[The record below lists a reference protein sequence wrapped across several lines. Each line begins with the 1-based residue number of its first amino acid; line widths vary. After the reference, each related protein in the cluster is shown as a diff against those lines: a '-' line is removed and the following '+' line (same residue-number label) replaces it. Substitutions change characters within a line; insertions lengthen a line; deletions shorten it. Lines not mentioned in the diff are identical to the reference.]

1 MAQRRSLG
9 KGLDALLPKDV
20 TPSIPKTLPVKELK
34 PNPDQPRKDF
44 DEEGIRELAASIKV
58 HGILQPLLVTKKDG
72 GYMIVAGERRWRAAR
87 EAGIKDVPVH
97 LFDGDDG
104 AILEVS
110 LVENVQREDL
120 SPVEVAMSLKEL
132 MDRFSLSQD
141 NLAEKV
147 GWSRPAVANKLRL
160 LKLPTEV
167 LGLISEGALS
177 ERHGRALLSL
187 DTIESTIKMG
197 KAAAEKGWTVRE
209 LERKIAESTE
219 EIPQEKRKKR
229 TPSWGDDLSPYDV
242 GVSMTGRGN
251 KMKLILSGLNKVQIE
266 RIGEIL
272 SRESDRLFPGK

>member
-44 DEEGIRELAASIKV
+44 DEEGIGELAASIKV

-97 LFDGDDG
+97 MFDGDDG

-167 LGLISEGALS
+167 LRLISEGTLS

-187 DTIESTIKMG
+187 DSSESMIKMG
-197 KAAAEKGWTVRE
+197 DTAAEKDWTVRE
-209 LERKIAESTE
+209 LEKKVAEATKDL
-219 EIPQEKRKKR
+219 PKEKRIKR
-229 TPSWGDDLSPYDV
+229 VPSWGESLSRHDV
-242 GVSMTGRGN
+242 GVSMTGRGR
-251 KMKLILSGLNKVQIE
+251 KMKLILSGLNRDQIE
-266 RIGEIL
+266 RIGDIL

>member
-34 PNPDQPRKDF
+34 PNPDQPRKEF
-44 DEEGIRELAASIKV
+44 DEEGISELATSIKI

-72 GYMIVAGERRWRAAR
+72 GYMIVAGERRWRAAK
-87 EAGIKDVPVH
+87 EAGVNEVPVH

-104 AILEVS
+104 AIMEVS

-187 DTIESTIKMG
+187 DTAESTIKMG
-197 KAAAEKGWTVRE
+197 KVAAEKGWTVRE
-209 LERKIAESTE
+209 LERKIVESTE
-219 EIPQEKRKKR
+219 KLAKERRKKR
-229 TPSWGDDLSPYDV
+229 TPSWGNDLSSYDV

-251 KMKLILSGLNKVQIE
+251 NMKLILSGLSKDQIE

-272 SRESDRLFPGK
+272 SRERDRLFPGK